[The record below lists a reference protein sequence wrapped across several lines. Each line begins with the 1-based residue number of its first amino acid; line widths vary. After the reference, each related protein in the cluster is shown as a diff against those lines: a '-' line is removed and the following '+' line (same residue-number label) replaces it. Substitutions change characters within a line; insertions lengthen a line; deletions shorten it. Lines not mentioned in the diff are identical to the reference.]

1 MNQTDNPIPPVLI
14 RAPIETQERFCIM
27 TIDGGLSD
35 DEALRQ
41 LGIFQNRRASTN
53 ELPI

>member
-27 TIDGGLSD
+27 TIDGGLTN

-41 LGIFQNRRASTN
+41 LGYVQNRRASAH
-53 ELPI
+53 ELSI